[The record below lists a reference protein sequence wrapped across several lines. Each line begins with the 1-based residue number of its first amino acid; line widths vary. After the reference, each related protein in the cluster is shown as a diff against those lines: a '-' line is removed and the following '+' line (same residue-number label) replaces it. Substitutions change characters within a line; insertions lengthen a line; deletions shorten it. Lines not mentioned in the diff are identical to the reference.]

1 MGKMLKKKKALSD
14 VVTTVLIIL
23 LTVIAGAII
32 AQFIVPYVN
41 DSLAESSECL
51 DYNNGYFQF
60 EEKIGLKDA
69 KKYNCLIKGN
79 RGRVYFGASIKARPS
94 EQEVIDKV
102 DGFNLVFIG
111 ETDSK
116 SIVVKSGK
124 IASTLKMQGGDFNA
138 PLTIPSNGEVFTYV
152 YRGSKNYSYMEVY
165 PILKS
170 GKECTSSRDRIAIAP
185 CFFEV
190 SELI

>member
-14 VVTTVLIIL
+14 VVATVLIIL

-32 AQFIVPYVN
+32 AQFIVPYVK

-69 KKYNCLIKGN
+69 KKYNCLKKGGGTTN
-79 RGRVYFGASIKARPS
+79 YFGASIKARPS

-124 IASTLKMQGGDFNA
+124 KDSNFRTICGMVNM
-138 PLTIPSNGEVFTYV
+138 PLPIPSNGEVFTYV
-152 YRGSKNYSYMEVY
+152 HRSFKNYIFMEVY

-170 GKECTSSRDRIAIAP
+170 GKECTSSRDRIAIEP
-185 CFFEV
+185 CFGV
-190 SELI
+190 DLTC